1 MLALMPSEI
10 IESFSNLIV
19 KNFIQFVKTTVI
31 GGLVAIVPLA
41 IMAFFVAAL
50 FSGTVSSAA
59 VLTETAAME
68 LGYKIAAVNEALQN
82 PGAPGALQAITN
94 LGHDQRYYVMV
105 RGWLMYQLQGDM
117 SIMQATQAQ
126 QQPTIRA
133 RIDFIQQAIR
143 AIDLE

>member
-1 MLALMPSEI
+1 M
-10 IESFSNLIV
+10 
-19 KNFIQFVKTTVI
+19 KNFIQFVKTTVL
-31 GGLVAIVPLA
+31 GDLMVIVPFV
-41 IMAFFVAAL
+41 IMVFVVTAL
-50 FSGTVSSAA
+50 FSGTVTTAA
-59 VLTETAAME
+59 ELTEAAAME

-117 SIMQATQAQ
+117 SILQASQGQ
-126 QQPTIRA
+126 RQPDISA
-133 RIDFIQQAIR
+133 RVDFIQRAIR

>member
-1 MLALMPSEI
+1 MRRMVFTVLALLCGSI
-10 IESFSNLIV
+10 
-19 KNFIQFVKTTVI
+19 
-31 GGLVAIVPLA
+31 
-41 IMAFFVAAL
+41 
-50 FSGTVSSAA
+50 SSASE
-59 VLTETAAME
+59 LTEADAME
-68 LGYKIAAVNEALQN
+68 LGYKVAAINEALQN
-82 PGAPGALQAITN
+82 PGTPGALQAITN

-126 QQPTIRA
+126 QQPAIRA